1 MRKMV
6 LASSN
11 RHKLEEIME
20 ITKEFGVELITMDE
34 AGLGGMEIEENGS
47 TFEENSMIKAKAV
60 VDELGLPAIAD
71 DSGLMVDYL
80 DGAPG
85 IYSAR
90 YSGEDKNYDANNKK
104 LISELENAKESER
117 GAQFVSVITL
127 LMPSGE
133 SLVVRGEVEGVIG
146 YEEKGTN
153 GFGYDPL
160 FYIPSLGKTFAELT
174 SEEKN
179 EISHR
184 ANALMKLK
192 VELEDFLKDK

>member
-1 MRKMV
+1 MNRMI
-6 LASSN
+6 LASGN
-11 RHKLEEIME
+11 AHKLEEIME
-20 ITKEFGVELITMDE
+20 ITKEFGIELVSMHD
-34 AGLGGMEIEENGS
+34 AGLIDFDIEENGDS
-47 TFEENSMIKAKAV
+47 FEENSMIKAKAV
-60 VDELGLPAIAD
+60 VDKLGVATVAD

-104 LISELENAKESER
+104 LLKELSGLPMEKRTAR
-117 GAQFVSVITL
+117 FVSVITL
-127 LMPSGE
+127 LTPEGK
-133 SLVVRGEVEGVIG
+133 SLVVRGEIEGVISE
-146 YEEKGTN
+146 YESGSN

-160 FYIPSLGKTFAELT
+160 FYIPSKGKTFAELT

-184 ANALMKLK
+184 ANALIKLK
-192 VELEDFLKDK
+192 QELKEFLK

>member
-34 AGLGGMEIEENGS
+34 AGLGGMDIEENGS

-71 DSGLMVDYL
+71 DSGLMVDFL
-80 DGAPG
+80 NGAPG

-104 LISELENAKESER
+104 LISELQNAPKEER

-160 FYIPSLGKTFAELT
+160 FYIPSLDKTFAELT

-192 VELEDFLKDK
+192 AELEDFLKDK

>member
-160 FYIPSLGKTFAELT
+160 FYIPYLGKTFAELT

>member
-1 MRKMV
+1 MNRMI
-6 LASSN
+6 LASGN
-11 RHKLEEIME
+11 AHKLEEIME
-20 ITKEFGVELITMDE
+20 ITKEFGIELVSMSD
-34 AGLGGMEIEENGS
+34 AGLVDFDIEENGD

-60 VDELGLPAIAD
+60 VDELGEATVAD

-104 LISELENAKESER
+104 LLKELAGVPMEKRTAR
-117 GAQFVSVITL
+117 FVSVITL
-127 LMPSGE
+127 LTPEGR
-133 SLVVRGEVEGVIG
+133 SLVVRGEIEGVISESETG
-146 YEEKGTN
+146 GN

-160 FYIPSLGKTFAELT
+160 FYIPSKGKTFAELT
-174 SEEKN
+174 SQEKN

-184 ANALMKLK
+184 ANALIKLK
-192 VELEDFLKDK
+192 AGLKEFLK

>member
-1 MRKMV
+1 MNRMI
-6 LASSN
+6 LASGN
-11 RHKLEEIME
+11 AHKLEEIME
-20 ITKEFGVELITMDE
+20 ITKEFGIELVSMSD
-34 AGLGGMEIEENGS
+34 AGLVDFDIEENGD

-60 VDELGLPAIAD
+60 VDKLSEATIAD

-104 LISELENAKESER
+104 LLKELAGVPQEKRTAR
-117 GAQFVSVITL
+117 FVSVITL
-127 LMPSGE
+127 LTPEGR
-133 SLVVRGEVEGVIG
+133 SLVVRGEIEGVISEG
-146 YEEKGTN
+146 ESGSN

-160 FYIPSLGKTFAELT
+160 FYIPSKGKTFAELT
-174 SEEKN
+174 SDEKN

-184 ANALMKLK
+184 ANALIKLK
-192 VELEDFLKDK
+192 EELKEFLK

>member
-1 MRKMV
+1 MKKMV

-11 RHKLEEIME
+11 AHKLEEIME
-20 ITKEFGVELITMDE
+20 ITKEFGIELITMAD
-34 AGLGGMEIEENGS
+34 AGLGDLDIEENGS

-60 VDELGLPAIAD
+60 VDRLGIASIAD

-104 LISELENAKESER
+104 LLKELSGVAMEDRTAR
-117 GAQFVSVITL
+117 FVTVITL
-127 LMPSGE
+127 LTPDGK
-133 SLVVRGEVEGVIG
+133 SLVVRGEIEGLIRESESG
-146 YEEKGTN
+146 SN

-160 FYIPSLGKTFAELT
+160 FYIPEKGKTFAELT
-174 SEEKN
+174 SKEKN

-184 ANALMKLK
+184 ANALIKLK
-192 VELEDFLKDK
+192 ESLKDFLNQ

>member
-1 MRKMV
+1 MNRMI
-6 LASSN
+6 LASGN
-11 RHKLEEIME
+11 AHKLEEIME
-20 ITKEFGVELITMDE
+20 ITKEFGIELVSMSD
-34 AGLGGMEIEENGS
+34 AGLVDFDIEENGD

-60 VDELGLPAIAD
+60 VDKLGEATIAD

-104 LISELENAKESER
+104 LLKELSGVPMEKRTAR
-117 GAQFVSVITL
+117 FVSVITL
-127 LMPSGE
+127 LTPEGR
-133 SLVVRGEVEGVIG
+133 SLVVRGEIEGVISEG
-146 YEEKGTN
+146 EIGGN

-160 FYIPSLGKTFAELT
+160 FYIPSKGKTFAELN
-174 SEEKN
+174 SNEKN

-184 ANALMKLK
+184 ANALIKLK
-192 VELEDFLKDK
+192 SELKEFLK